1 MRTFQKAHIWDY
13 VLEAYDYLKS
23 RIYPVHTTTV
33 ATNGTKPVRIEKIM
47 PVVTSTG
54 LSGQT
59 MTVLVRDTEASSEEI
74 IKGEKR
80 TYEMVEHVETVELPQ
95 DEHVEDIV
103 KLDEYENEVTLTPIK
118 QQKVSTNI

>member
-1 MRTFQKAHIWDY
+1 
-13 VLEAYDYLKS
+13 
-23 RIYPVHTTTV
+23 
-33 ATNGTKPVRIEKIM
+33 
-47 PVVTSTG
+47 
-54 LSGQT
+54 

-95 DEHVEDIV
+95 DEHVEEIV

-118 QQKVSTNI
+118 QQKVSRSIKNHLFYNCLITDW